1 MAASAESTIPAMVMY
16 IKSCSRSTPPV
27 QLRILEEYVTAEW
40 YVYVE
45 HFCDHLLI
53 VRMDISDQEQR
64 PPAAEKPPTYV
75 DASTGSNPAAGS
87 NQAGTGSSSSSSLG
101 FQGKNKRRT
110 GWKDAAARG
119 GCNRPRNY
127 NP

>member
-1 MAASAESTIPAMVMY
+1 MVMY
-16 IKSCSRSTPPV
+16 IKTCSRSV

-45 HFCDHLLI
+45 HFCDHLLF
-53 VRMDISDQEQR
+53 VRMDISDQEQP

-75 DASTGSNPAAGS
+75 DAYTGSNPAAGS
-87 NQAGTGSSSSSSLG
+87 NQVGAGSSSSSSLG

-110 GWKDAAARG
+110 GWKGAAARGGGARG

>member
-1 MAASAESTIPAMVMY
+1 MVMY
-16 IKSCSRSTPPV
+16 IKTCSRSV

-45 HFCDHLLI
+45 HFCDHLF
-53 VRMDISDQEQR
+53 VRMDISDQEQP
-64 PPAAEKPPTYV
+64 PPAAPIATNV

-87 NQAGTGSSSSSSLG
+87 NQAGAGSSSSSSLG

-110 GWKDAAARG
+110 GCKGAAARGGGARG